1 MEVPSTSSGTEIL
14 FENAVVAVTELVE
27 VVETTITNH
36 PKIFPGFKIELGSN
50 TFLMSRINW
59 S

>member
-1 MEVPSTSSGTEIL
+1 MEVASTSSATEIL
-14 FENAVVAVTELVE
+14 FENAVVEL
-27 VVETTITNH
+27 VETTITNH
-36 PKIFPGFKIELGSN
+36 PKIFPGFNIELGSK